1 LRSASPRMLAM
12 PELCGI
18 ERSALLPIIDV

>member
-12 PELCGI
+12 PELSGM
-18 ERSALLPIIDV
+18 ERSVLLPIMAV